1 MLEHSV
7 GGGEFTSRGTLVVSS
22 SKRGNRRVAKFEDAG
37 KLGPT
42 EVETFKESV
51 RNEDVYRI
59 RMRSRPDDD
68 KSPYV
73 VASIPACQLL
83 LGKFK
88 EKILIR
94 ENEDG
99 SVSSLEYANPYFHGD
114 CAKLLSGSSKAKGN
128 IRFKSAAQ
136 FVMPNEATP
145 VPLKI
150 EGNMFVKGA
159 KARGGKN
166 GDKKGAEE
174 SKSFFQRYWHIILP
188 VGGMMLLSN
197 VMAPPPQQGGGGG
210 ARR

>member
-1 MLEHSV
+1 MEHSI
-7 GGGEFTSRGTLVVSS
+7 GGSDFQARGTMVLSS
-22 SKRGNRRVAKFEDAG
+22 NKRGNRRVAKFEDAG

-51 RNEDVYRI
+51 RNQDVYRI
-59 RMRSRPDDD
+59 RMRSRPDDSE
-68 KSPYV
+68 SPYV

-114 CAKLLSGSSKAKGN
+114 CVKLLSGSSKAKGN
-128 IRFKSAAQ
+128 IRFKSAAA
-136 FVMPNEATP
+136 FVMPNEADP
-145 VPLKI
+145 VPLKL

-159 KARGGKN
+159 KAGGGGAKK
-166 GDKKGAEE
+166 GDKKGEEE

-197 VMAPPPQQGGGGG
+197 LVAPPQQGGG

>member
-1 MLEHSV
+1 MIMMLLCV
-7 GGGEFTSRGTLVVSS
+7 FVNCFLVV
-22 SKRGNRRVAKFEDAG
+22 
-37 KLGPT
+37 
-42 EVETFKESV
+42 
-51 RNEDVYRI
+51 
-59 RMRSRPDDD
+59 
-68 KSPYV
+68 V

-145 VPLKI
+145 VCGVRARSARTLVTSLKYHCI
-150 EGNMFVKGA
+150 AHSCHF
-159 KARGGKN
+159 KN
-166 GDKKGAEE
+166 YKY
-174 SKSFFQRYWHIILP
+174 STYYS
-188 VGGMMLLSN
+188 LLSSIVTKYLTRASRSN
-197 VMAPPPQQGGGGG
+197 TGTLEN
-210 ARR
+210 

>member
-1 MLEHSV
+1 MVL
-7 GGGEFTSRGTLVVSS
+7 SS
-22 SKRGNRRVAKFEDAG
+22 NKRGNRRVAKFEDAG

-51 RNEDVYRI
+51 RNQDVYRI
-59 RMRSRPDDD
+59 RMRSRPDDSE
-68 KSPYV
+68 SPYV

-114 CAKLLSGSSKAKGN
+114 CVKLLSGSSKAKGN
-128 IRFKSAAQ
+128 IRFKSAAA
-136 FVMPNEATP
+136 FVMPNEADP
-145 VPLKI
+145 VPLKL

-159 KARGGKN
+159 KAGGGAKK
-166 GDKKGAEE
+166 GDKKGEE
-174 SKSFFQRYWHIILP
+174 EIDR
-188 VGGMMLLSN
+188 N
-197 VMAPPPQQGGGGG
+197 E
-210 ARR
+210 

>member
-59 RMRSRPDDD
+59 RMRSRPDDSE
-68 KSPYV
+68 SPYV

-145 VPLKI
+145 VRGVRVRSARTLVTSLKYHCI
-150 EGNMFVKGA
+150 A
-159 KARGGKN
+159 HSCHCTLKN
-166 GDKKGAEE
+166 YKY
-174 SKSFFQRYWHIILP
+174 STYNSR
-188 VGGMMLLSN
+188 LSSIVTKYLTRTSRSN
-197 VMAPPPQQGGGGG
+197 TGTLEN
-210 ARR
+210 

>member
-1 MLEHSV
+1 ME
-7 GGGEFTSRGTLVVSS
+7 
-22 SKRGNRRVAKFEDAG
+22 A
-37 KLGPT
+37 
-42 EVETFKESV
+42 FKQSV
-51 RNEDVYRI
+51 RNEGVYRI
-59 RMRSRPDDD
+59 RMRSRPEDSN
-68 KSPYV
+68 SPYV

-114 CAKLLSGSSKAKGN
+114 CVKLLSSSSKSTGN
-128 IRFKSAAQ
+128 IRLKSAAA

-145 VPLKI
+145 VPLKL

-159 KARGGKN
+159 KTGGKKGKN
-166 GDKKGAEE
+166 GEKGGQEE

-197 VMAPPPQQGGGGG
+197 FVAPPPPGGGGGG
-210 ARR
+210 APGGK